1 MRADLQRRTRQQT
14 LLRRRTVL
22 AERRAA
28 RVALPDHRAD
38 RTEPAE
44 RTGDR

>member
-1 MRADLQRRTRQQT
+1 MRADLLRRTRQQS

-28 RVALPDHRAD
+28 RIGAGPGQD
-38 RTEPAE
+38 RSQRQE
-44 RTGDR
+44 RSDDR